1 MNTDDDGES
10 MMGWDQKGVI
20 KTQFVSHGKEFKCSK
35 CNGNLLQENEI
46 IYLRKQENEI
56 IYFKKNPKGKETT
69 LNVMCPEN

>member
-1 MNTDDDGES
+1 M
-10 MMGWDQKGVI
+10 
-20 KTQFVSHGKEFKCSK
+20 SHGKEFKCSK